1 MKRSILSLLIFPIFL
16 IVASGCGGGGDG
28 SGGNCDKSGSFWF
41 FGEVKWCANYGDDN
55 KSSLLGDISNLSL
68 TYDEY
73 LLKSRVFVMTDS
85 GAPISNAYSVSYWAL
100 DTENCGSYFGSVTG
114 DYPANDGY
122 PLDILI
128 LQVPAGCGETI
139 EGTSTVFVSAPD
151 YSPIYTNFSFTLT
164 RSVRDENK
172 LTASMSD
179 LYFTLEPE
187 VSNELE
193 TKSSEL

>member
-1 MKRSILSLLIFPIFL
+1 MKKSVYSLVILALVL
-16 IVASGCGGGGDG
+16 VVTSGCGGNEIKCNESD
-28 SGGNCDKSGSFWF
+28 SVEL
-41 FGEVKWCANYGDDN
+41 FGLKWCKIYSDDTKN
-55 KSSLLGDISNLSL
+55 SSLGDFSENSPF
-68 TYDEY
+68 YDEY
-73 LLKSRVFVMTDS
+73 IIEAKVFVTDQS
-85 GAPISNAYSVSYWAL
+85 GIQISSVYSVSKWAL
-100 DTENCGSYFGSVTG
+100 DTENCGSYIGSVIS

-172 LTASMSD
+172 LSASMSD

-193 TKSSEL
+193 TKTSEL